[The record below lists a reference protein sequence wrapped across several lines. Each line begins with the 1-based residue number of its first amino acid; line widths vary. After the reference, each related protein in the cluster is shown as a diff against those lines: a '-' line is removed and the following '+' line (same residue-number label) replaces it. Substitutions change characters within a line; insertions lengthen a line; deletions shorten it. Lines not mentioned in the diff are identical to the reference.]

1 MISIV
6 AIALAA
12 VQGTPQAEA
21 GTAARRYSSYSI
33 AEAGAEARPYPPYW
47 QQQVGYEIT
56 AALDEPRGV
65 LSGAE
70 RIHYVNRS
78 PDTLT
83 TFALHLHLN
92 AFRPGSRWADAD
104 SVERRRRFNDLK
116 DPDYA
121 FDHVRNVRIMG
132 QPVEAVWPVAPDS
145 TIVRF
150 LLPKP
155 LAPGDSMLV
164 EMDWDARPST
174 VPRRQGRRGRHFD
187 FAQWYP
193 KVVVY
198 DTHGWQEHP
207 LYPGGEFY
215 GEFATYLFEFDVPDD
230 QVLAATG
237 VPLCGD
243 PGWERANQV
252 PDRPVQYRRDFY
264 PNAPRYRAEGKDCL
278 AAQPI
283 GPVAPLAAGRKRVVW
298 YAEDVHHVALTMN
311 PEYRYEG
318 GAWGNVAI
326 HVLWRPGDEESWG
339 HGVAVQRTAK
349 ALAWLDGFFGHFAW
363 PQISNIHRI
372 DGGGTEFPMMIHDG
386 SASQGL
392 IVHELGH
399 NYVMGILANNEWR
412 EGWLDEGFTSFQT
425 SLFDEAER
433 PGTDAFSQD
442 EPYITGLDLDGMG
455 EPASLP
461 GEDYDDFASYNT
473 SIYTR
478 GELFFHQLRYIVGDA
493 ALGRIMH
500 TYYDRWQL
508 KHVDEAA
515 FRAVAEEVSG
525 QDLSGFFAQG
535 LHGTALVDYAVGG
548 VKISRTN
555 AGAAGG
561 SAGWQTRVEVR
572 RVAEGR
578 IPVEV
583 WVIGESDT
591 AVVRTDGQAVRE
603 WATIVTRSRP
613 KEVLLDPRLRTRD
626 WNMLNNVWRRSWLR
640 PVRSPKFENYA
651 DTWFTERV
659 ARDHRTRGISPTVW
673 YNDAGG
679 ITLGFR
685 TRENYFGRFEENINQ
700 QNYSTG
706 WATDGKA
713 KDMDFLMRLRNPVKL
728 QHPGMSQQL
737 DLYDIEG
744 RFGASLALD
753 WARRDHL
760 GYGGRR
766 NWGVQLTWLQ
776 PDDFRYLDRGY
787 YDDAGTVEL
796 ELHTGA
802 QDRRG
807 PWTLASELRG
817 GGGLAYNKR
826 GLAAATGR
834 TALDQFYG
842 RASLTTTATRP
853 LGTHAGLRLRFFTAI
868 STSGDQTVKQRQ
880 VYLSG
885 ADPQEQFT
893 SPFLRSN
900 GALFVRP
907 DLYYQAPGG
916 GMLRG
921 FDPHLSAEGV
931 VALNVEIERMLLSRP
946 KAKLFRRVRL
956 AAFGDAGHTIG
967 DSFTP
972 SSGGQLRW
980 LADAGVGV
988 RADHLIGATAF
999 TTRLDLPLYVSRPTL
1014 AQDRDPGSDRV
1025 GFRWTFAFQPSW

>member
-1 MISIV
+1 MTTALLAV
-6 AIALAA
+6 AVLL
-12 VQGTPQAEA
+12 QAPA
-21 GTAARRYSSYSI
+21 PNPAPA
-33 AEAGAEARPYPPYW
+33 YW
-47 QQQVGYEIT
+47 QQGVRYEIQ
-56 AALDEPRGV
+56 ARLDEATGV
-65 LSGAE
+65 LSGTQ
-70 RIHYVNRS
+70 RVVYLNRS

-92 AFRPGSRWADAD
+92 AFRPGSKWADAD
-104 SVERRRRFNDLK
+104 SVERRRRFNDLR

-121 FDHVRNVRIMG
+121 FNHVRNVRISG

-150 LLPKP
+150 VLPAP
-155 LAPGDSMLV
+155 LVPGDSMVV
-164 EMDWDARPST
+164 ELEWEARPST
-174 VPRRQGRRGRHFD
+174 VPRRQGRRGRQFD
-187 FAQWYP
+187 FAHWYP

-198 DTHGWQEHP
+198 DKHGWQEQP

-215 GEFATYLFEFDVPDD
+215 GEFATYLFDLDVPED

-264 PNAPRYRAEGKDCL
+264 PDAPHYRTVGADCVADRPTG
-278 AAQPI
+278 AAP
-283 GPVAPLAAGRKRVVW
+283 PLAPGRKRVVW
-298 YAEDVHHVALTMN
+298 YAEQVHHVALTLN

-339 HGVAVQRTAK
+339 RGIAVQRTAK
-349 ALAWLDGFFGHFAW
+349 ALAWLDGFFGPFAW

-412 EGWLDEGFTSFQT
+412 EGWLDEGFTSFQG

-433 PGTDAFSQD
+433 QGYDAFAAD
-442 EPYITGLDLDGMG
+442 EPFITGLDLDGTG
-455 EPASLP
+455 EPASFR
-461 GEDYDDFASYNT
+461 GEAYDDFTSYNT

-493 ALGRIMH
+493 ALRQIMR
-500 TYYDRWQL
+500 TYYDRWKL

-525 QDLSGFFAQG
+525 QDLSGFFAQA
-535 LHGTALVDYAVGG
+535 LHGTALVDYAVGR
-548 VKISRTN
+548 VKTVRRTGG
-555 AGAAGG
+555 GADGRSGG
-561 SAGWQTRVEVR
+561 RAVGDGADWETRVEVLR
-572 RVAEGR
+572 KAEGR

-603 WATIVTRSRP
+603 WATITTRSRP
-613 KEVLLDPRLRTRD
+613 KAVLLDPRLRTRD
-626 WNMLNNVWRRSWLR
+626 WNMLNNVWRRGWLGATR
-640 PVRSPKFENYA
+640 KPKAETYL
-651 DTWFTERV
+651 DTWFTERA
-659 ARDHRTRGISPTVW
+659 ARDHVTRGLSPTAW

-679 ITLGFR
+679 LTLGLHS
-685 TRENYFGRFEENINQ
+685 RENYFGRFE
-700 QNYSTG
+700 QNVTQLSWSTG
-706 WATDGKA
+706 WDTDQKV
-713 KDMDFLMRLRNPVKL
+713 KDTDFLLRVRNPTL
-728 QHPGMSQQL
+728 LRAPGMSQQL
-737 DLYDIEG
+737 EAYNIEG

-760 GYGGRR
+760 GFGPRR
-766 NWGVQLTWLQ
+766 KWGVQLTWLQ

-796 ELHTGA
+796 ELHTA
-802 QDRRG
+802 VQDRPG
-807 PWTLASELRG
+807 KWTLASELRG
-817 GGGLAYNKR
+817 GGGLAYNRR
-826 GLAAATGR
+826 GLATATGR
-834 TALDQFYG
+834 TDLDQFYG
-842 RASLTTTATRP
+842 RASLTTTAARP
-853 LGTHAGLRLRFFTAI
+853 LGAHAGFRLRFFTAI
-868 STSGDQTVKQRQ
+868 STSGERTVKQRQ
-880 VYLSG
+880 VYLAG
-885 ADPQEQFT
+885 ADPLQQFG

-907 DLYYQAPGG
+907 DVYYQAPGG

-921 FDPHLSAEGV
+921 FDPRLSAEGV
-931 VALNVEIERMLLSRP
+931 VALNVEVERTLVSRSR
-946 KAKLFRRVRL
+946 AKLFRRIRF
-956 AAFGDAGHTIG
+956 AAFGDVGHTIG
-967 DSFTP
+967 DGLDPT
-972 SSGGQLRW
+972 SSSQLRW
-980 LADAGVGV
+980 LADAGVGL
-988 RADHLIGATAF
+988 RADHQIGATAF
-999 TTRLDLPLYVSRPTL
+999 TTRVDLPLYVSRPAV
-1014 AQDRDPGSDRV
+1014 AQDTGPGNDRA
-1025 GFRWTFAFQPSW
+1025 GFRWTVSFQPSW